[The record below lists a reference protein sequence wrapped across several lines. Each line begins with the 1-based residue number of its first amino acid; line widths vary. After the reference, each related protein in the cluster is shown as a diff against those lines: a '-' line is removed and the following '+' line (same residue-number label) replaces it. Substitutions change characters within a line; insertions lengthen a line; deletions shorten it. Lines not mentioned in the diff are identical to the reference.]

1 MPYVK
6 ISDPQVIDLA
16 AWHQVINVVNQ
27 HSDSISSIT
36 NNLGGAV
43 PELIDFNGENNFVNI
58 FDPGAQKILY
68 GRTQLNETDM
78 NSISY
83 DQIYYDT
90 IEFGTNGQEGFS
102 ARPIVTATIQFGHAD
117 IAALDDKHYD
127 FIFNIF
133 AVTPNSF
140 SYRVNRAIATPNET
154 NASKRV
160 DPITPGVK
168 FYLNWSATG
177 LK

>member
-36 NNLGGAV
+36 NNLGGSL
-43 PELIDFNGENNFVNI
+43 PEVIDFNGENDFVNS

-68 GRTQLNETDM
+68 GRTKLDSDIM
-78 NSISY
+78 SSISY
-83 DQIYYDT
+83 DQIYYGT
-90 IEFGTNGQEGFS
+90 IDFAENGQSVFG
-102 ARPIVTATIQFGHAD
+102 ARPIITASIQFGHAD
-117 IAALDDKHYD
+117 ITALDDKHYD

-133 AVTPNSF
+133 AVTPERFSF
-140 SYRVNRAIATPNET
+140 RVNRAIATPNET
-154 NASKRV
+154 NAAKRASTI
-160 DPITPGVK
+160 DAK

-177 LK
+177 PK

>member
-36 NNLGGAV
+36 NNLGGSV
-43 PELIDFNGENNFVNI
+43 PEALDFNGENNFVNQ

-68 GRTQLNETDM
+68 GRTKLNSDVM
-78 NSISY
+78 SSISN
-83 DQIYYDT
+83 DQIYYGD
-90 IEFGTNGQEGFS
+90 IDFAVNGNTAFA
-102 ARPIVTATIQFGHAD
+102 ARPIVTATIQFGHAS

-133 AVTPNSF
+133 AVTASKFSF
-140 SYRVNRAIATPNET
+140 RVNRAIAEPDNT
-154 NASKRV
+154 NAATRTP
-160 DPITPGVK
+160 PILPNTT

-177 LK
+177 PK

>member
-36 NNLGGAV
+36 NNLGGSV
-43 PELIDFNGENNFVNI
+43 PETLDFNGENNFVNQ

-68 GRTQLNETDM
+68 GRTKLNSAVM
-78 NSISY
+78 SSISNN
-83 DQIYYDT
+83 QIYYGD
-90 IEFGTNGQEGFS
+90 IDFAVNGNTAFA
-102 ARPIVTATIQFGHAD
+102 ARPIVTATIQFGHAN
-117 IAALDDKHYD
+117 ITALDDNHYD

-133 AVTPNSF
+133 AVTATKFSF
-140 SYRVNRAIATPNET
+140 RVNRAIAEPNNT
-154 NASKRV
+154 NAATRPST
-160 DPITPGVK
+160 INAS

-177 LK
+177 PK

>member
-36 NNLGGAV
+36 NNLGGSL
-43 PELIDFNGENNFVNI
+43 PEVIDFNGENDFVNS

-68 GRTQLNETDM
+68 GRTKLDSDVM
-78 NSISY
+78 SSISY
-83 DQIYYDT
+83 DQIYYGT
-90 IEFGTNGQEGFS
+90 IDFAENGQSVFG
-102 ARPIVTATIQFGHAD
+102 ARPIITASIQFGHAD
-117 IAALDDKHYD
+117 ITALDDKHYD

-133 AVTPNSF
+133 AVTPERFSF
-140 SYRVNRAIATPNET
+140 RVNRAIATPNET
-154 NASKRV
+154 NSAKRASTI
-160 DPITPGVK
+160 DAK

-177 LK
+177 PK

>member
-36 NNLGGAV
+36 NNLGGTL
-43 PELIDFNGENNFVNI
+43 PEIIDFNGTNNFVNQ

-68 GRTQLNETDM
+68 GRTELDSDAM
-78 NSISY
+78 DSISN
-83 DQIYYDT
+83 DQIYYGT
-90 IEFGTNGQEGFS
+90 IDFAENGQSSFA
-102 ARPIVTATIQFGHAD
+102 ARPIITASIQFGHAD

-133 AVTPNSF
+133 AVTSERFSF
-140 SYRVNRAIATPNET
+140 RVNRAIATPNET
-154 NASKRV
+154 NPAKRPSTI
-160 DPITPGVK
+160 DAK

-177 LK
+177 PK

>member
-36 NNLGGAV
+36 NNLGGSL
-43 PELIDFNGENNFVNI
+43 PEVVDFNGENNFVNQ

-68 GRTQLNETDM
+68 GRTKLDSDVM
-78 NSISY
+78 SSISY
-83 DQIYYDT
+83 DQIYYGDVD
-90 IEFGTNGQEGFS
+90 FAVNGQSAFA
-102 ARPIVTATIQFGHAD
+102 ARPIVTASIQFGHAS
-117 IAALDDKHYD
+117 IEALDDKHYD

-133 AVTPNSF
+133 AVTPTKFSF
-140 SYRVNRAIATPNET
+140 RVNRAIAEPNNT
-154 NASKRV
+154 NASTRP
-160 DPITPGVK
+160 DTIDAA

-177 LK
+177 PK

>member
-16 AWHQVINVVNQ
+16 AWHQVINVINQ

-36 NNLGGAV
+36 NNLGGSI
-43 PELIDFNGENNFVNI
+43 PELVDFNGENNFVNI

-68 GRTQLNETDM
+68 GRTTLDSDVM
-78 NSISY
+78 SSISN
-83 DQIYYDT
+83 DQIYYGT
-90 IEFGTNGQEGFS
+90 IDFEENGQTAFG
-102 ARPIVTATIQFGHAD
+102 AKPIVTGTIQFGHAS
-117 IAALDDKHYD
+117 IQSLDDKHYD

-133 AVTPNSF
+133 AVTPTSF
-140 SYRVNRAIATPNET
+140 SFRVNRAIAEPNNT
-154 NASKRV
+154 NASTRP
-160 DPITPGVK
+160 DTIDAK

-177 LK
+177 PK

>member
-36 NNLGGAV
+36 NNLGGSL
-43 PELIDFNGENNFVNI
+43 PETIDFNGENNFVNI

-68 GRTQLNETDM
+68 GRTKLDSDTM
-78 NSISY
+78 SSISY
-83 DQIYYDT
+83 DQIYYGT
-90 IEFGTNGQEGFS
+90 IDFAENGQTVFG
-102 ARPIVTATIQFGHAD
+102 ARPIVTASIQFGHSN
-117 IAALDDKHYD
+117 ITALDDKHYD

-133 AVTPNSF
+133 AVTPTSF
-140 SYRVNRAIATPNET
+140 SFRVNRAIATPNET
-154 NASKRV
+154 NALKRASTI
-160 DPITPGVK
+160 DAQ

-177 LK
+177 PK

>member
-16 AWHQVINVVNQ
+16 AWHQIINVVNQ

-36 NNLGGAV
+36 NNMGGAS
-43 PELIDFNGENNFVNI
+43 PELIDFNGDSNYVNI

-68 GRTQLNETDM
+68 GRTTLDSDVM
-78 NSISY
+78 SSISN
-83 DQIYYDT
+83 DQIYYGT
-90 IEFGTNGQEGFS
+90 IDFEENGQSAFG
-102 ARPIVTATIQFGHAD
+102 ARPIVTASIQFGHAN
-117 IAALDDKHYD
+117 IQALDDKHYD

-133 AVTPNSF
+133 AVTSTSF
-140 SYRVNRAIATPNET
+140 SFRVNRAIAEPNNT
-154 NASKRV
+154 NASTRPSTI
-160 DPITPGVK
+160 DAK

-177 LK
+177 PK

>member
-16 AWHQVINVVNQ
+16 AWHQVLNVVNQ

-36 NNLGGAV
+36 NNMGGTA

-58 FDPGAQKILY
+58 FDPGAQKMLY
-68 GRTQLNETDM
+68 GRTKLNTNSL

-90 IEFGTNGQEGFS
+90 IDFAENGQTVFG
-102 ARPIVTATIQFGHAD
+102 AKPIVTATLQFGHSS
-117 IAALDDKHYD
+117 ISTLSDKNYD
-127 FIFNIF
+127 LIFNIF
-133 AVTPNSF
+133 AVTPGSF
-140 SYRVNRAIATPNET
+140 SFRINRAIAEPDET
-154 NASKRV
+154 NAAKRT
-160 DPITPGVK
+160 PIIPANST

-177 LK
+177 PK

>member
-36 NNLGGAV
+36 NNLGGSV
-43 PELIDFNGENNFVNI
+43 PETLDFNGENNFVNQ

-68 GRTQLNETDM
+68 GRTKLNSAVM
-78 NSISY
+78 SSISN
-83 DQIYYDT
+83 DQIYYGD
-90 IEFGTNGQEGFS
+90 IDFAVNGNTAFA
-102 ARPIVTATIQFGHAD
+102 ARPIVTATIQFGHAS
-117 IAALDDKHYD
+117 IAALDDSHYD

-133 AVTPNSF
+133 AVTPTKFSF
-140 SYRVNRAIATPNET
+140 RVNRAIAEPNNT
-154 NASKRV
+154 NAATRPST
-160 DPITPGVK
+160 INSS

-177 LK
+177 PK